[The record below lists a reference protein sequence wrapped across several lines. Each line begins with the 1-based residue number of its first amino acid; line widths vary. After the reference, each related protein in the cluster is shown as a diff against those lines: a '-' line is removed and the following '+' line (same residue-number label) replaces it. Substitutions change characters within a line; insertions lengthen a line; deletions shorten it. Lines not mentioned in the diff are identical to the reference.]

1 MYGALGSAGWKP
13 EKKPRT
19 ESVGE
24 RAAPAAFLE
33 FLEGTGSTMHQCRGK
48 GVLREGRAGQGGP
61 RWRGLSGELRTGGLG
76 RSRPAV
82 LEHTYH
88 RGAGK
93 GVQGAA
99 GNGALN
105 MLSGLEFTQGVKGL
119 IDPTQVAPGPVTMS
133 PLFREKP
140 HRLALEFS
148 KAHLRA
154 SVPGLPPC
162 RHCDH
167 FQVPAETR
175 KLREGK

>member
-1 MYGALGSAGWKP
+1 MA
-13 EKKPRT
+13 
-19 ESVGE
+19 
-24 RAAPAAFLE
+24 
-33 FLEGTGSTMHQCRGK
+33 C
-48 GVLREGRAGQGGP
+48 
-61 RWRGLSGELRTGGLG
+61 GLSGELRTGGLG
-76 RSRPAV
+76 RSRPAI
-82 LEHTYH
+82 LEHTY

-99 GNGALN
+99 GKGAFN
-105 MLSGLEFTQGVKGL
+105 MLSGLEFTQGVKDL

-154 SVPGLPPC
+154 SVLGLPPC
-162 RHCDH
+162 SHCDQ
-167 FQVPAETR
+167 FQVPAETH